1 MKFRKITALLL
12 VLCMLLSLSIS
23 AFAAEA
29 DEHTIYD
36 SAPDEEPAIST
47 EAATSGTIQNSGI
60 RWSLDEKGWLTISGS
75 GEAPVFQS
83 ADDQPWAAVREQI
96 TEVWFEDV
104 ETLSISDLAYWFEGC
119 TNLTTA
125 ELPLAPVIGKH
136 AFYNCPKLST
146 LTMYYGETVL
156 KSIGEDA
163 FWREADAGDTLYIA
177 YIIGYPEATVPFYTY
192 DWAASNRSSRYFY
205 DLYGVYQNADAATTA
220 LNGIKKAPGIS
231 VQSTGSIIGNCP
243 SCGKYSFQGT
253 YVEVAHSSR
262 GHANYNECY
271 LCHYVQYLGTYTY
284 KSHGAGGYGSGTCPD
299 CGSHT
304 WVLQS
309 QQASTCTSN
318 GYRSYSCACGQTKSE
333 TIYAS
338 GHNYSYGSWE
348 QYSSSQHRRTGSCR
362 NCGDSDYEY
371 ASHSMSYGSWS
382 NSSSSQHSR
391 TASCRT
397 CGYSTTDYGNH
408 SYSTGSWSKYSDT
421 QHRRSKTC
429 SGCGASTYD
438 YANHS
443 YSYGSLVSDSET
455 QHKRTKTCSACG
467 DSGYEYADHT
477 DANGDG
483 KCDDCGATVS
493 LTIKWDA
500 GTNGG
505 TIDGKTSITT
515 TGKPN
520 ATATA
525 PTSTPVKAGHA
536 FKGWYTSASG
546 GSLYNTVTITAA
558 KTFYAQFTANSYSV
572 TWDLGDGTTEE
583 TKQTYGEA
591 FAGQLEDVLPHGRVR
606 FIRRPLVHVVGV
618 ALDGDKA
625 GAGHLCRFRRAEVR
639 RHGIVRILV
648 VILAERDADREDR
661 RFHAVFLQD
670 RIGERVVA
678 EIAVVERDDD
688 RLFRQRLAPQ
698 DVGLQLVK
706 GNALRGEEGVQLAP
720 QLPRHHHALRR
731 QRVHQICR
739 LVKVHAAVYGQ
750 PEFAPLRHRRAAD
763 ADRLRM
769 LRRDA
774 LKDRERRQRRK
785 PRAPAAQVRGQNDLL
800 FKTACFHGC
809 FRLLF
814 FAVCIIPCWFS
825 VCQFGF
831 ASESYNNSRNFSL
844 FALESC

>member
-1 MKFRKITALLL
+1 MMKNFKKFTAFVLA
-12 VLCMLLSLSIS
+12 LCMLFSLSV
-23 AFAAEA
+23 AVFAAEP
-29 DEHTIYD
+29 ETHTVYD
-36 SAPDEEPAIST
+36 SAPDEDVAAST
-47 EAATSGTIQNSGI
+47 ETATSGTIPGSKIKWELN
-60 RWSLDEKGWLTISGS
+60 EHNWLMISGS
-75 GEAPVFQS
+75 GDCDPFTS
-83 ADDQPWAAVREQI
+83 KDDQPWAAVRDQI
-96 TEVWFEDV
+96 TQVWFDDMEN
-104 ETLSISDLAYWFEGC
+104 LRISDLAYWFEDC
-119 TNLTTA
+119 VNLTTA
-125 ELPLAPVIGKH
+125 EIPSTTPTIGKH

-146 LTMYYGETVL
+146 LTIYYGEDIL
-156 KSIGEDA
+156 ESIGEEA
-163 FWREADAGDTLYIA
+163 FWRENDSGDTLYIG
-177 YIIGYPEATVPFYTY
+177 YIIGYPKSSVPFYDY
-192 DWAASNRSSRYFY
+192 DWAGSNRNNKYFY
-205 DLYGVYQNADAATTA
+205 DLYGVYSDTPAAV
-220 LNGIKKAPGIS
+220 GIMSAPGIS
-231 VQSTGSIIGNCP
+231 VTSTGSIIGNCP

-262 GHANYNECY
+262 GHANYNECNS
-271 LCHYVQYLGTYTY
+271 CHYVQYLGTYTT
-284 KSHGAGGYGSGTCPD
+284 KSHGSGAYGSGTCPD

-338 GHNYSYGSWE
+338 GHSYSYGSWE
-348 QYSSSQHRRTGSCR
+348 QYSASQHRREAYCR

-443 YSYGSLVSDSET
+443 YSYGSWVSDSET

-467 DSGYEYADHT
+467 DSSYEYADHT

-493 LTIKWDA
+493 LTITWDA

-558 KTFYAQFTANSYSV
+558 KTFYAQFTANSYTL
-572 TWDLGDGTTEE
+572 TWDLGNGTTEE
-583 TKQTYGEA
+583 TKQAYGEKLTLPTEPTRKNA
-591 FAGQLEDVLPHGRVR
+591 EFLGWFTEANGGTQVDANTIYKTDADSTYYAHWEITEVFSVTVPVTLPLIVDEGGEVHVGAAEIINASTGDVIVSSVSISTKNGWQLVPYTTDMAHAKVDAKQLGFKINDSVTTKTGDAETFSLTSPWTIAENGKLPLSYDAVVSAVSQPVTEQDVLT
-606 FIRRPLVHVVGV
+606 VVFV
-618 ALDGDKA
+618 LEWK
-625 GAGHLCRFRRAEVR
+625 
-639 RHGIVRILV
+639 
-648 VILAERDADREDR
+648 
-661 RFHAVFLQD
+661 
-670 RIGERVVA
+670 GE
-678 EIAVVERDDD
+678 
-688 RLFRQRLAPQ
+688 
-698 DVGLQLVK
+698 
-706 GNALRGEEGVQLAP
+706 
-720 QLPRHHHALRR
+720 
-731 QRVHQICR
+731 
-739 LVKVHAAVYGQ
+739 
-750 PEFAPLRHRRAAD
+750 
-763 ADRLRM
+763 
-769 LRRDA
+769 
-774 LKDRERRQRRK
+774 
-785 PRAPAAQVRGQNDLL
+785 
-800 FKTACFHGC
+800 
-809 FRLLF
+809 
-814 FAVCIIPCWFS
+814 
-825 VCQFGF
+825 
-831 ASESYNNSRNFSL
+831 
-844 FALESC
+844 

>member
-1 MKFRKITALLL
+1 MKNFKKFTAFVLA
-12 VLCMLLSLSIS
+12 LCMLFSLSVA
-23 AFAAEA
+23 AFAAEPEA
-29 DEHTIYD
+29 HTIYD
-36 SAPDEEPAIST
+36 SAPDEEVAVSVET
-47 EAATSGTIQNSGI
+47 ASSGTIPGSKIKWELN
-60 RWSLDEKGWLTISGS
+60 EHNWLMISGS
-75 GEAPVFQS
+75 GDCEPFTS
-83 ADDQPWAAVREQI
+83 KDDQPWAAVREQI

-156 KSIGEDA
+156 NSIGEDA
-163 FWREADAGDTLYIA
+163 FWREADSGDTLYIA

-192 DWAASNRSSRYFY
+192 DWAASNRSNRYFY

-348 QYSSSQHRRTGSCR
+348 QYSSSQHRREAYCR

-371 ASHSMSYGSWS
+371 ASHSMSYGSWG

-429 SGCGASTYD
+429 SSCGASTYD
-438 YANHS
+438 YADHS
-443 YSYGSLVSDSET
+443 YSYGSWTKADDV
-455 QHKRTKTCSACG
+455 QHKRTKTCSACKT
-467 DSGYEYADHT
+467 SSEEYADHV
-477 DANGDG
+477 DSNGDG

-493 LTIKWDA
+493 LTVKWDA

-505 TIDGKTSITT
+505 TIDGKTSFSETV
-515 TGKPN
+515 KPN
-520 ATATA
+520 SKPTA
-525 PTSTPVKAGHA
+525 PGSVPVKTGYT
-536 FKGWYTSASG
+536 FKGWFTAKTG
-546 GSLYNTVTITAA
+546 GSLYSTVTITSST
-558 KTFYAQFTANSYSV
+558 TFYAQFAANKYTV
-572 TWDLGDGTTEE
+572 TWDLGIGQSETTE
-583 TKQTYGEA
+583 QTYGEKLLLPKDPERKNA
-591 FAGQLEDVLPHGRVR
+591 EFLGWFTEKDGGTEVDSNTIYTTDGETTYYAHWEITEVFSVTVPVTLPLIVDESGEVHAGT
-606 FIRRPLVHVVGV
+606 
-618 ALDGDKA
+618 
-625 GAGHLCRFRRAEVR
+625 
-639 RHGIVRILV
+639 
-648 VILAERDADREDR
+648 
-661 RFHAVFLQD
+661 
-670 RIGERVVA
+670 A
-678 EIAVVERDDD
+678 EIINGSTGEVVVSSVSISTKNGWQLVPYTTDMAHEKVDAQLLGFKINGAQTTKNGNAETFALSAPWEIAENSRMTLSYDAVVSAVSKAITEQEV
-688 RLFRQRLAPQ
+688 LSVVFVLEW
-698 DVGLQLVK
+698 G
-706 GNALRGEEGVQLAP
+706 GE
-720 QLPRHHHALRR
+720 
-731 QRVHQICR
+731 
-739 LVKVHAAVYGQ
+739 
-750 PEFAPLRHRRAAD
+750 
-763 ADRLRM
+763 
-769 LRRDA
+769 
-774 LKDRERRQRRK
+774 
-785 PRAPAAQVRGQNDLL
+785 
-800 FKTACFHGC
+800 
-809 FRLLF
+809 
-814 FAVCIIPCWFS
+814 
-825 VCQFGF
+825 
-831 ASESYNNSRNFSL
+831 
-844 FALESC
+844 

>member
-23 AFAAEA
+23 VFAAEA

-36 SAPDEEPAIST
+36 SAPDEETVVSS

-83 ADDQPWAAVREQI
+83 ADDQPWAAVRDQI
-96 TEVWFEDV
+96 TEVWFEDM
-104 ETLSISDLAYWFEGC
+104 ETLTIPDLAFWFEGC
-119 TNLTTA
+119 VNLTTA
-125 ELPLAPVIGKH
+125 ELPLAPTIGKH

-146 LTMYYGETVL
+146 LTMYYGEAVL
-156 KSIGEDA
+156 NSIGEDA
-163 FWREADAGDTLYIA
+163 FWRENDSGDTLYIG
-177 YIIGYPEATVPFYTY
+177 YLIGYPKSSVPFHTY
-192 DWAASNRSSRYFY
+192 DWAASNRSERYFY
-205 DLYGVYQNADAATTA
+205 DLYGVYQNADAGSAVTS
-220 LNGIKKAPGIS
+220 GIKKAPGIS

-271 LCHYVQYLGTYTY
+271 ACHYVQYLGTYTY
-284 KSHGAGGYGSGTCPD
+284 KSHGAGAYGSGTCPD

-304 WVLQS
+304 WILQNE
-309 QQASTCTSN
+309 QAATCTSN

-333 TIYAS
+333 TIYSS
-338 GHNYSYGSWE
+338 GHSYSYGSWE
-348 QYSSSQHRRTGSCR
+348 QYSASQHRREAYCR

-408 SYSTGSWSKYSDT
+408 SFTTGSWSKYSDA

-438 YANHS
+438 YADHS
-443 YSYGSLVSDSET
+443 YSYGSWTKADDV
-455 QHKRTKTCSACG
+455 QHKRMKTCSACKT
-467 DSGYEYADHT
+467 SSEEYADHV

-493 LTIKWDA
+493 LTITWDA

-546 GSLYNTVTITAA
+546 GSLYNTVTITTA
-558 KTFYAQFTANSYSV
+558 KTFYAQFTANSYTL
-572 TWDLGDGTTEE
+572 TWDLGDGATEE
-583 TKQTYGEA
+583 TKQTYGEKLTLPTEPTRKNA
-591 FAGQLEDVLPHGRVR
+591 EFLGWFTEANGGTQVTANDVFTETTDKTYYAHWEITEVFSVTVPVTL
-606 FIRRPLVHVVGV
+606 PLVVDESG
-618 ALDGDKA
+618 
-625 GAGHLCRFRRAEVR
+625 EV
-639 RHGIVRILV
+639 HTGS
-648 VILAERDADREDR
+648 
-661 RFHAVFLQD
+661 
-670 RIGERVVA
+670 A
-678 EIAVVERDDD
+678 EIINASTGTVVVSSVSISTKNGWQLVPYTTDMAHAKVDAKQLGFKINDVQTTKNGDAEAFSLSSPWEIAENARLPISYDAVVS
-688 RLFRQRLAPQ
+688 
-698 DVGLQLVK
+698 
-706 GNALRGEEGVQLAP
+706 
-720 QLPRHHHALRR
+720 
-731 QRVHQICR
+731 
-739 LVKVHAAVYGQ
+739 AVS
-750 PEFAPLRHRRAAD
+750 
-763 ADRLRM
+763 
-769 LRRDA
+769 
-774 LKDRERRQRRK
+774 K
-785 PRAPAAQVRGQNDLL
+785 
-800 FKTACFHGC
+800 
-809 FRLLF
+809 
-814 FAVCIIPCWFS
+814 AVTEQEVLSIVF
-825 VCQFGF
+825 V
-831 ASESYNNSRNFSL
+831 
-844 FALESC
+844 LEWGDE

>member
-1 MKFRKITALLL
+1 MMKNFKKFTAFVLA
-12 VLCMLLSLSIS
+12 LCMLFSLSV
-23 AFAAEA
+23 AVFAAEP
-29 DEHTIYD
+29 ETHTVYD
-36 SAPDEEPAIST
+36 SAPDEDVAAST
-47 EAATSGTIQNSGI
+47 ETATSGTIPGSKIKWELN
-60 RWSLDEKGWLTISGS
+60 EHNWLMISGS
-75 GEAPVFQS
+75 GDCDPFTS
-83 ADDQPWAAVREQI
+83 KDDQPWAAVRDQI
-96 TEVWFEDV
+96 TQVWFDDMEN
-104 ETLSISDLAYWFEGC
+104 LRISDLAYWFEDC
-119 TNLTTA
+119 VNLTTA
-125 ELPLAPVIGKH
+125 EIPSTTPTIGKH

-146 LTMYYGETVL
+146 LTIYYGEDIL
-156 KSIGEDA
+156 ESIGEEA
-163 FWREADAGDTLYIA
+163 FWRENDSGDTLYIG
-177 YIIGYPEATVPFYTY
+177 YIIGYPKSSVPFYDY
-192 DWAASNRSSRYFY
+192 DWAGSNRNNKYFY
-205 DLYGVYQNADAATTA
+205 DLYGVYSDTPAAV
-220 LNGIKKAPGIS
+220 GIMSAPGIS
-231 VQSTGSIIGNCP
+231 VTSTGSIIGNCP

-262 GHANYNECY
+262 GHANYNECNS
-271 LCHYVQYLGTYTY
+271 CHYVQYLGTYTT
-284 KSHGAGGYGSGTCPD
+284 KSHGSGAYGSGTCPD

-338 GHNYSYGSWE
+338 GHSYSYGSWE
-348 QYSSSQHRRTGSCR
+348 QYSATQHRREAYCR

-443 YSYGSLVSDSET
+443 YSYGSWVSDSET

-505 TIDGKTSITT
+505 TIDGKTSVTT

-525 PTSTPVKAGHA
+525 PTSTPVKTGHA

-558 KTFYAQFTANSYSV
+558 KTFYAQFTANSYTL
-572 TWDLGDGTTEE
+572 TWDLGNGTTEE
-583 TKQTYGEA
+583 TKQTYGEKLTLPTEPTRKNA
-591 FAGQLEDVLPHGRVR
+591 EFLGWFTEATGGTQVDANTIYKTDADSTYYAHWEITEVFSVTVPVTLPLIVDEGGEVHVGAAEIINASTGDVIVSSVSISTKNGWQLVPYTTDMAHAKVDAKQLGFKINDSVTTKTGDAETFSLTSPWKIAENGKLPLSYDAVVSAVSQPVTEQDVLS
-606 FIRRPLVHVVGV
+606 VVFV
-618 ALDGDKA
+618 LEWK
-625 GAGHLCRFRRAEVR
+625 
-639 RHGIVRILV
+639 
-648 VILAERDADREDR
+648 
-661 RFHAVFLQD
+661 
-670 RIGERVVA
+670 GE
-678 EIAVVERDDD
+678 
-688 RLFRQRLAPQ
+688 
-698 DVGLQLVK
+698 
-706 GNALRGEEGVQLAP
+706 
-720 QLPRHHHALRR
+720 
-731 QRVHQICR
+731 
-739 LVKVHAAVYGQ
+739 
-750 PEFAPLRHRRAAD
+750 
-763 ADRLRM
+763 
-769 LRRDA
+769 
-774 LKDRERRQRRK
+774 
-785 PRAPAAQVRGQNDLL
+785 
-800 FKTACFHGC
+800 
-809 FRLLF
+809 
-814 FAVCIIPCWFS
+814 
-825 VCQFGF
+825 
-831 ASESYNNSRNFSL
+831 
-844 FALESC
+844 

>member
-23 AFAAEA
+23 VFAAEA

-75 GEAPVFQS
+75 GEAPVFTS
-83 ADDQPWAAVREQI
+83 ADDQPWAAVRDQI

-104 ETLSISDLAYWFEGC
+104 ETLTIPDLAYWFEGC
-119 TNLTTA
+119 VNLTTA
-125 ELPLAPVIGKH
+125 ELPLTPVIGRH

-146 LTMYYGETVL
+146 LTMYYGETAL
-156 KSIGEDA
+156 ESIGEDA
-163 FWREADAGDTLYIA
+163 FWRESDAGDTLYIG
-177 YIIGYPEATVPFYTY
+177 YIIGYPKASVPFHSY
-192 DWAASNRSSRYFY
+192 DWTASNRSDRYFY
-205 DLYGVYQNADAATTA
+205 DLYGVYSSTPADS
-220 LNGIKKAPGIS
+220 GIKKAPGAS
-231 VQSTGSIIGNCP
+231 VQSTGTIIGNCP
-243 SCGKYSFQGT
+243 SCGKYAFQGT

-262 GHANYNECY
+262 GHANYNECNS
-271 LCHYVQYLGTYTY
+271 CHYVQYLGTYTY
-284 KSHGAGGYGSGTCPD
+284 KSHGAGAYGSGTCPD

-304 WVLQS
+304 WVLDYES
-309 QQASTCTSN
+309 AATCTSN
-318 GYRSYSCACGQTKSE
+318 GYRSYSCVCGQTKSE

-338 GHNYSYGSWE
+338 GHSYSYGSWT
-348 QYSSSQHRRTGSCR
+348 QYSSSQHRRESYCR

-382 NSSSSQHSR
+382 NYSSSQHSR
-391 TASCRT
+391 TATCRT
-397 CGYSTTDYGNH
+397 CGYSTVDYGNH
-408 SYSTGSWSKYSDT
+408 SYSTGAWSKYSDT
-421 QHRRSKTC
+421 QHRKSKTC

-443 YSYGSLVSDSET
+443 YSYGSWVSDSET

-558 KTFYAQFTANSYSV
+558 KTFYAQFTANSYTL
-572 TWDLGDGTTEE
+572 TWDLGNGTTEE
-583 TKQTYGEA
+583 TKQTYGEKLTLPTEPTRKNA
-591 FAGQLEDVLPHGRVR
+591 EFLGWFTEVNGGTRVDANTIYKTDGDSTYYAHWEITEVFSVTVPVTLPLVVDEGGEVHVGAAEIINASTGDVIVSSVSISTKNGWQLVPYTTDMAHAKVDAKQLGFKINDSVTTKTGDAETFSLTSPWTIAENGKLPLSYDAVVSAVSQPVTEQDVLS
-606 FIRRPLVHVVGV
+606 VVFV
-618 ALDGDKA
+618 LEWK
-625 GAGHLCRFRRAEVR
+625 
-639 RHGIVRILV
+639 
-648 VILAERDADREDR
+648 
-661 RFHAVFLQD
+661 
-670 RIGERVVA
+670 GE
-678 EIAVVERDDD
+678 
-688 RLFRQRLAPQ
+688 
-698 DVGLQLVK
+698 
-706 GNALRGEEGVQLAP
+706 
-720 QLPRHHHALRR
+720 
-731 QRVHQICR
+731 
-739 LVKVHAAVYGQ
+739 
-750 PEFAPLRHRRAAD
+750 
-763 ADRLRM
+763 
-769 LRRDA
+769 
-774 LKDRERRQRRK
+774 
-785 PRAPAAQVRGQNDLL
+785 
-800 FKTACFHGC
+800 
-809 FRLLF
+809 
-814 FAVCIIPCWFS
+814 
-825 VCQFGF
+825 
-831 ASESYNNSRNFSL
+831 
-844 FALESC
+844 

>member
-1 MKFRKITALLL
+1 MKNFKKFTAFVLT
-12 VLCMLLSLSIS
+12 LCMLFSLSV
-23 AFAAEA
+23 AVFAAEA

-36 SAPDEEPAIST
+36 SAPDEETAIST

-60 RWSLDEKGWLTISGS
+60 RWELDNKGWLTISGS
-75 GEAPVFQS
+75 GEAPVFTS
-83 ADDQPWAAVREQI
+83 ADDQPWAAVRDQI
-96 TEVWFEDV
+96 TQVWFDNMEN
-104 ETLSISDLAYWFEGC
+104 LAISDLAYWFEDC
-119 TNLTTA
+119 TALTTA
-125 ELPLAPVIGKH
+125 EIPSTTPVIGKH
-136 AFYNCPKLST
+136 AFYGCSKLST
-146 LTMYYGETVL
+146 LTIYYGENIL
-156 KSIGEDA
+156 ESIGEDA
-163 FWREADAGDTLYIA
+163 FWREADSGDTLYIA

-362 NCGDSDYEY
+362 NCGATDYDY
-371 ASHSMSYGSWS
+371 ASHSMSYGAWS
-382 NSSSSQHSR
+382 NYSDSQHSR

-408 SYSTGSWSKYSDT
+408 SYTTGSWSKYSDT

-443 YSYGSLVSDSET
+443 YSYGSWVSDSET
-455 QHKRTKTCSACG
+455 QHKRTKMCSTCG

-477 DANGDG
+477 DANSDG

-493 LTIKWDA
+493 LTVTWDA
-500 GTNGG
+500 GSNGG
-505 TIDGKTSITT
+505 MIDGKASFSETVKS
-515 TGKPN
+515 N
-520 ATATA
+520 SA
-525 PTSTPVKAGHA
+525 PAAPSASPVKTGHT
-536 FKGWYTSASG
+536 FKNWYTAKTG
-546 GSLYNTVTITAA
+546 GKLYNTVTSITAST
-558 KTFYAQFTANSYSV
+558 TFYAQFEANKYVV
-572 TWDLGDGTTEE
+572 TWDLGTGQSETTE
-583 TKQTYGEA
+583 QIYGEKI
-591 FAGQLEDVLPHGRVR
+591 VLPTDPERKNAEFLGWFTEKDGGTEVTANTVFKETAATTYYAHWEVTEL
-606 FIRRPLVHVVGV
+606 FSVTVPATLPLVVDESGKVYVASASIVNNSTGDVKVSSVSVTSKNGWEFVPYSTNMAKAKVDAKQVGFKINSSETSKTGDSEV
-618 ALDGDKA
+618 FTLAAPWTVKEADALSINYD
-625 GAGHLCRFRRAEVR
+625 
-639 RHGIVRILV
+639 
-648 VILAERDADREDR
+648 
-661 RFHAVFLQD
+661 
-670 RIGERVVA
+670 
-678 EIAVVERDDD
+678 AVVS
-688 RLFRQRLAPQ
+688 
-698 DVGLQLVK
+698 
-706 GNALRGEEGVQLAP
+706 
-720 QLPRHHHALRR
+720 
-731 QRVHQICR
+731 
-739 LVKVHAAVYGQ
+739 AVSQPVTGQ
-750 PEFAPLRHRRAAD
+750 EI
-763 ADRLRM
+763 M
-769 LRRDA
+769 
-774 LKDRERRQRRK
+774 
-785 PRAPAAQVRGQNDLL
+785 
-800 FKTACFHGC
+800 
-809 FRLLF
+809 
-814 FAVCIIPCWFS
+814 S
-825 VCQFGF
+825 VVFV
-831 ASESYNNSRNFSL
+831 
-844 FALESC
+844 LEWA

>member
-1 MKFRKITALLL
+1 MMKNFKKFTALLL
-12 VLCMLLSLSIS
+12 ALCMVFSLSIS
-23 AFAAEA
+23 AFAVE
-29 DEHTIYD
+29 DHEHTVYE
-36 SAPDEEPAIST
+36 SAPDEEIAVQSVSG
-47 EAATSGTIQNSGI
+47 EAATSGTIPGSSI
-60 RWSLDEKGWLTISGS
+60 KWSLDSKGWLTISGS
-75 GEAPVFQS
+75 GEAPVFTS

-156 KSIGEDA
+156 NSIGEDA
-163 FWREADAGDTLYIA
+163 FWRETDSGDTLYIA

-192 DWAASNRSSRYFY
+192 DWAASNRSNRYFY
-205 DLYGVYQNADAATTA
+205 DLYGVYPNADTA
-220 LNGIKKAPGIS
+220 NTAVNTASVSGIQKVPGIS
-231 VQSTGSIIGNCP
+231 LTASTGIVGTCP
-243 SCGKYSFQGT
+243 SCKQYSLQGT
-253 YVEVAHSSR
+253 YVSTTHTSR
-262 GHANYNECY
+262 GHAEYYECY
-271 LCHYVQYLGTYTY
+271 KCHYTKNLGTYVY
-284 KSHGAGGYGSGTCPD
+284 KDHGSGSYGSWTCPD

-304 WVLQS
+304 WVLDYEND
-309 QQASTCTSN
+309 ATCTRN
-318 GYRSYSCACGQTKSE
+318 GYREYSCDCGQSKRE
-333 TIYAS
+333 TIYAT
-338 GHNYSYGSWE
+338 GHSYSYGSWE
-348 QYSSSQHRRTGSCR
+348 QYSASQHRREAYCR
-362 NCGDSDYEY
+362 NCGNSDYEY
-371 ASHSMSYGSWS
+371 ASHSMNYGSWS

-408 SYSTGSWSKYSDT
+408 SYTTGSWSKYSDT

-443 YSYGSLVSDSET
+443 YSYGSWVSDSET

-546 GSLYNTVTITAA
+546 GSLYNTVTITVA
-558 KTFYAQFTANSYSV
+558 KTFYAQFTANSYTL
-572 TWDLGDGTTEE
+572 TWDLGNGTTEE
-583 TKQTYGEA
+583 TKQTYGEKLTLPTEPTRKNA
-591 FAGQLEDVLPHGRVR
+591 EFLGWFTEVNGGTQVDANTIYKTDADSTYYAHWEITEVFSVTVPVTLPLIVDEGGEVHVGAAEIINASTGDVIVSSVSISTKNGWQLVPYTTDMAHAKVDAKQLGFKINDSVTTKTGDAETFSLTSPWTIAENGKLPLTYDAVVSAVSQPVTEQDVLS
-606 FIRRPLVHVVGV
+606 VVFV
-618 ALDGDKA
+618 LEWK
-625 GAGHLCRFRRAEVR
+625 
-639 RHGIVRILV
+639 
-648 VILAERDADREDR
+648 
-661 RFHAVFLQD
+661 
-670 RIGERVVA
+670 GE
-678 EIAVVERDDD
+678 
-688 RLFRQRLAPQ
+688 
-698 DVGLQLVK
+698 
-706 GNALRGEEGVQLAP
+706 
-720 QLPRHHHALRR
+720 
-731 QRVHQICR
+731 
-739 LVKVHAAVYGQ
+739 
-750 PEFAPLRHRRAAD
+750 
-763 ADRLRM
+763 
-769 LRRDA
+769 
-774 LKDRERRQRRK
+774 
-785 PRAPAAQVRGQNDLL
+785 
-800 FKTACFHGC
+800 
-809 FRLLF
+809 
-814 FAVCIIPCWFS
+814 
-825 VCQFGF
+825 
-831 ASESYNNSRNFSL
+831 
-844 FALESC
+844 